1 METVASVWADRH
13 FPIGA
18 IADQCRAVHGSGVVD
33 AVLIP
38 DQLANFIPQQLWTA
52 ENTPLAQMMGD
63 PDSTSDPFV
72 IGGYVAAAVPG
83 LGLHLTTDAVR
94 RPPAE
99 LIQSMLTLANVTEG
113 NAVLQV
119 GGGEVKQTK
128 PFGHP
133 TKQGPSRM
141 KDLFRIYRKMM
152 DSDGPIDYEGKR
164 WTFKDAYLGGARQ
177 HKPEIWGLGAGP
189 DLFENTAAYA
199 DGLATAVKM
208 AFPTAEETHEAI
220 ASVRRRM
227 EELGRDPS
235 GFRVQLWATAL
246 LVDDEEQFE
255 QAAANPIIRYI
266 TGTLGRIETW
276 RWAEE
281 GEGMALPVSEDWTYY
296 RYLLPYGMSDSEV
309 QGVVDAVT
317 PEHVR
322 RAWFIGT
329 PEDVAKQIEPFAA
342 EGVDSICPFDY
353 LPIWNGDAE
362 GAVRRMIELCG
373 LLKKL

>member
-1 METVASVWADRH
+1 METVGSVWTDRH
-13 FPIGA
+13 FPVSA
-18 IADQCRAVHGSGVVD
+18 IADQCRALHASGVVD

-38 DQLANFIPQQLWTA
+38 DQLANFIPQQLWKP

-63 PDSTSDPFV
+63 PDSTCDPFV
-72 IGGYVAAAVPG
+72 IGGYVAASVPG

-99 LIQSMLTLANVTEG
+99 IVQSMLTLAHVTEG

-141 KDLFRIYRKMM
+141 RDLFQIYRKVME
-152 DSDGPIDYEGKR
+152 SDGPFDYEGRR
-164 WTFKDAYLGGARQ
+164 WTFKGAYLGGAKQ
-177 HKPEIWGLGAGP
+177 HKPEIWGLGAGA

-208 AFPTAEETHEAI
+208 ALPSADETLEAI
-220 ASVRRRM
+220 AGVRRRV
-227 EELGRDPS
+227 EELGRDPKK
-235 GFRVQLWATAL
+235 FRVQLWATAL
-246 LVDDEEQFE
+246 LIDDEQQLA

-266 TGTLGRIETW
+266 TGELGRIETRRW
-276 RWAEE
+276 REE
-281 GEGMALPVSEDWTYY
+281 GEHLALPLPDDWTYY
-296 RYLLPYGMSDSEV
+296 RNFLPYGMSDSEV
-309 QGVVDAVT
+309 DALVDAVT
-317 PEHVR
+317 PEHVE
-322 RAWFIGT
+322 RAWFIGA
-329 PEDVAKQIEPFAA
+329 PQEVAKQIEPFVA

-362 GAVRRMIELCG
+362 GAVGRMIELCG
-373 LLKKL
+373 LLKEL